1 MEIKG
6 RDHSDG
12 GGGAFYEE
20 KKASRKALKRRI
32 LGVFEQKQEAMLL
45 RFLSKRKNSRR

>member
-1 MEIKG
+1 MNRDLKEIKG

-20 KKASRKALKRRI
+20 KKPNRKALKRSI
-32 LGVFEQKQEAMLL
+32 LGVFEQKQGALL
-45 RFLSKRKNSRR
+45 R